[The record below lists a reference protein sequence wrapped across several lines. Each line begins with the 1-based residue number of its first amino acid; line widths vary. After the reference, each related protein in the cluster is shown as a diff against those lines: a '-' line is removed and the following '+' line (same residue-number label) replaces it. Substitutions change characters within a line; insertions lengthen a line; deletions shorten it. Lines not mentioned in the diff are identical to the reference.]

1 MPTSLSILFSIVPH
15 TSTASLPRLRNL
27 LPFILARKLLALTKL
42 CWSSYCQWRTVRA
55 RAQAASC
62 RETASTGHLRDDAPN
77 SGKCGVG
84 SNSRR
89 SCRETEKSWNPSR
102 QSMQLNKSRA
112 NKKSTQNENNHTT
125 VKSNICRDTNG
136 RSTTDSQQ
144 CKDER
149 PLESS
154 GVLVQGEDS
163 SRRHSVPDR
172 DPGDELQSM
181 TATDQPKKIAER
193 NSSES
198 KSKKHWTNIYH
209 KARVLIRITRYSIHN
224 YTSYLCVRTYIACI
238 QNGTEFG
245 HF

>member
-198 KSKKHWTNIYH
+198 KSKKH
-209 KARVLIRITRYSIHN
+209 
-224 YTSYLCVRTYIACI
+224 
-238 QNGTEFG
+238 
-245 HF
+245 